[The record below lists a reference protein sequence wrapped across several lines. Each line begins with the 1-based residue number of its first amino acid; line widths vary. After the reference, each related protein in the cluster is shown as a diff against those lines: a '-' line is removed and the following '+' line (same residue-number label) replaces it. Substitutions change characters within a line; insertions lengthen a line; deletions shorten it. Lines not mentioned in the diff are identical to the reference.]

1 LIPLTLDAS
10 VVVKWFYR
18 SVREPDLR
26 QAESIQQAYAADKV
40 VLFQPAHWR
49 AEVAAVLARLS
60 AGRARRDV
68 TDLCLLDVET
78 VDTPDVYLRA
88 TGLAANLSHHLF
100 DTVYHAVALSVPG
113 CTLVTAD
120 SRYFRKAQHLGRIMR
135 LADWRAAPETS

>member
-10 VVVKWFYR
+10 VVVKWFYPTL
-18 SVREPDLR
+18 REPDLH
-26 QAESIQQAYAADKV
+26 QAQAIQRAYAADEV
-40 VLFQPAHWR
+40 ALFQPPHWR

-78 VDTPDVYLRA
+78 VDTPETYLRA
-88 TGLAANLSHHLF
+88 TDLTLSLSQHLF
-100 DTVYHAVALSVPG
+100 DTFYHAVALSVPG

-120 SRYFRKAQHLGRIMR
+120 TRYFRKAQHLGGIVQ
-135 LADWRAAPETS
+135 LSEWQA